1 MRTLKALQNC
11 FGDCDHITFAQTG
24 QDVVLI
30 RINHPLATATISL
43 EGGQVLEWQ
52 PKSQI
57 KPVLWSAD
65 PAHWQKGRAIRAGVP
80 ICWPWFGAHPTEP
93 SAPAHGFARLCDW
106 EVAAI
111 STGPSDTVDIDLSMV
126 PTHESASRY
135 PLSASLVMQIS
146 VGETLSISLTTTN
159 TGKDPITITEALH
172 AYFKVGAIDD
182 IQIRGLEGNDYIDLI
197 DQNLRKKQVDAVGF
211 AGETGKVFL
220 NTLKDCFI
228 VDGLLGRTIKIEK
241 SGSHSTVVWNPW
253 LETASKMNDLG
264 PVAWQEM
271 VCVESANALENF
283 VILEPKG
290 QHSLTVKY
298 SIDTSANFQDQTFS
312 A

>member
-1 MRTLKALQNC
+1 MHTLKALQNR
-11 FGDCDHITFAQTG
+11 FGDCDHISFEQTEQG
-24 QDVVLI
+24 VVLI

-43 EGGQVLEWQ
+43 QGSQVLEWQ
-52 PKSQI
+52 PKLKA

-65 PAHWQKGRAIRAGVP
+65 PKHWLPGRAIRAGVP

-93 SAPAHGFARLCDW
+93 AAPAHGYARLCDW
-106 EVAAI
+106 EVVSI
-111 STGPSDTVDIDLSMV
+111 STGPLGTVDIGLSML
-126 PTHESASRY
+126 PTHESAKRY
-135 PLSASLVMQIS
+135 PLSASLATRIS
-146 VGETLSISLTTTN
+146 VGNALSISITTTN

-182 IQIRGLEGNDYIDLI
+182 IQIEGLEGNDYIDLI
-197 DQNLRKKQVDAVGF
+197 DQNRRKKQVGAVGF

-253 LETASKMNDLG
+253 RETASKMNDIG

-298 SIDTSANFQDQTFS
+298 SIDTSANFQDKTFS

>member
-1 MRTLKALQNC
+1 MRTLKELQNH
-11 FGDCDHITFAQTG
+11 FGDCAHISFEQTE

-57 KPVLWSAD
+57 KPVLWRAD
-65 PAHWQKGRAIRAGVP
+65 PALWQKGRAIRAGVP

-93 SAPAHGFARLCDW
+93 SAPAHGYARLCEW

-111 STGPSDTVDIDLSMV
+111 STGPLGTVDIDLSMV
-126 PTHESASRY
+126 PTHESATRY
-135 PLSASLVMQIS
+135 PLSATLATRIS
-146 VGETLSISLTTTN
+146 VGNALSISLTTTN
-159 TGKDPITITEALH
+159 IGKDPIIITEALH
-172 AYFKVGAIDD
+172 AYFKIGKIDG
-182 IQIRGLEGNDYIDLI
+182 IQIKGLEGNDYVDLI
-197 DQNLRKKQVDAVGF
+197 DQNIRKKQVGALGF

-228 VDGLLGRTIKIEK
+228 VDHTLSRIIKIEK

-264 PVAWQEM
+264 SVAWQEM

-283 VILEPKG
+283 VTLEPKG
-290 QHSLTVKY
+290 QHTLTVKY
-298 SIDTSANFQDQTFS
+298 SIDTSADFQDKTFS